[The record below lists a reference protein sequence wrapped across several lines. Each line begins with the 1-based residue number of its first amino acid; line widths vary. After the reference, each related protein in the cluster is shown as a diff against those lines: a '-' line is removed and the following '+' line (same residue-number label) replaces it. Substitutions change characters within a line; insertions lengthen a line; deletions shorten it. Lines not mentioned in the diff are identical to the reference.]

1 VYVTGFDGN
10 LSVFDAAGCGA
21 SACNPRWTAQLAN
34 AVIDSSVAVA
44 GGVAY
49 VGDSGGRLYAFAAS
63 GCGTATCKP
72 LWVGQAGAGQ
82 MLATPAVGDGK
93 VFVGSFQATPDEFTG
108 NLFAFP
114 AAGCG
119 KATCKPSWTADLGG
133 PAERDAAPLVSGD
146 TVFMGSSED
155 FGGVNGNHLF
165 ASPRPAAASRRAG
178 RCAPTTSDPT
188 AAPPPRRWSATP
200 CSPPPRPPPTPT
212 PPGWWPP
219 SRPTAAARPGDAQLH
234 RQHRRPRRPRP
245 EQPVRA
251 RPARELTCQAR
262 GRPVVA

>member
-165 ASPRPAAASRRAG
+165 AFAAAGPHGS
-178 RCAPTTSDPT
+178 TTTPALVGDTLLAST
-188 AAPPPRRWSATP
+188 QATP
-200 CSPPPRPPPTPT
+200 DPNTSGVVAAFPADGC
-212 PPGWWPP
+212 G
-219 SRPTAAARPGDAQLH
+219 AAR
-234 RQHRRPRRPRP
+234 
-245 EQPVRA
+245 
-251 RPARELTCQAR
+251 
-262 GRPVVA
+262 